1 MKNRKAKKGFTIIEL
16 VIVIAVIGI
25 LAGVLIPTF
34 SNVINNANETA
45 AMEEAKNAYTNFLTE
60 GDNAQGLADY
70 NFYIKVVN
78 NSNTY
83 YFQVENGQFT
93 PSAANFETSTTISV
107 RTVENGSLSA
117 TATTESVGA

>member
-60 GDNAQGLADY
+60 GDNAQDLASY

-78 NSNTY
+78 NSTNTY
-83 YFQVENGQFT
+83 YFKVENGQFT
-93 PSAANFETSTTISV
+93 PSAAAVTGTISV
-107 RTVENGSLSA
+107 RTVTNGSLSA
-117 TATTESVGA
+117 AASETIG

>member
-60 GDNAQGLADY
+60 NDNAQGLANY

-83 YFQVENGQFT
+83 YFQVENGQFK
-93 PSAANFETSTTISV
+93 PSAAVVTGTISV
-107 RTVENGSLSA
+107 RTVTNGSLSDA
-117 TATTESVGA
+117 ASENIG

>member
-60 GDNAQGLADY
+60 GDNAQDLASY

-78 NSNTY
+78 NSTNTY
-83 YFQVENGQFT
+83 YFKVENGQFT
-93 PSAANFETSTTISV
+93 PSAVELPTTGTP
-107 RTVENGSLSA
+107 TVKIIKDGSL
-117 TATTESVGA
+117 TDQTTGA